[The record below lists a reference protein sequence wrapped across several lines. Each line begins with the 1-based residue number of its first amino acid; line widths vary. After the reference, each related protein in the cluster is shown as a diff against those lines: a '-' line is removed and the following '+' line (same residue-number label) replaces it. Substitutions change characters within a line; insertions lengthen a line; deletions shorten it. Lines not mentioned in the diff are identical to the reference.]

1 MEDEFK
7 AGRLRALV
15 CTSSLELGID
25 VGGAD
30 FVLQYNSP
38 REVSRLVQRIGRSGD
53 GVGEVSDGVILA
65 THEDDVAEACAI
77 ARRAVREEIE
87 DLVVRQDNRSVL
99 ANQLVAMAV
108 SERFASLEEAY
119 ATVCRSWPFREL
131 KRADFDEVV
140 QQLADLRVLWS
151 RDGRLGRSSNSL
163 PYFFENISMIPD
175 VKTYRVV
182 DLSPRRAAGT
192 LDDWFAAENA
202 KLGESFIMR

>member
-1 MEDEFK
+1 PDVLITTPETFQILFTGRRLREHLRSVRWVVIDEIHELASDERGAQLAVGLERLRDLTGREFQRIGLSATVGTPDEVGDFL

-38 REVSRLVQRIGRSGD
+38 REVSRLVQRIGRSGH

-77 ARRAVREEIE
+77 TRRALAEEIE

-108 SERFASLEEAY
+108 SERFASL
-119 ATVCRSWPFREL
+119 
-131 KRADFDEVV
+131 
-140 QQLADLRVLWS
+140 
-151 RDGRLGRSSNSL
+151 
-163 PYFFENISMIPD
+163 
-175 VKTYRVV
+175 
-182 DLSPRRAAGT
+182 RRR
-192 LDDWFAAENA
+192 
-202 KLGESFIMR
+202 MRP